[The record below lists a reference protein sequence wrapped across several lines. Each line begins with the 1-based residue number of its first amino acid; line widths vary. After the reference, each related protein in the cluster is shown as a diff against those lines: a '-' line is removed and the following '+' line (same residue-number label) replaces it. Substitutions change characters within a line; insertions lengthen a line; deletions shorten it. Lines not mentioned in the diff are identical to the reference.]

1 MSSYKRN
8 GPLPEIPETPAKPVL
23 PADLAAVQADDALL
37 DVLRIDPAL
46 ADADPELIRL
56 LLTWRR
62 DIDAESLPTL
72 VDIETAL
79 AIVRTRSRRSLA
91 RRVADAVRRLI
102 RGGR

>member
-1 MSSYKRN
+1 MSERN
-8 GPLPEIPETPAKPVL
+8 GPLPEIPETPAKPAL

-62 DIDAESLPTL
+62 DIDAESLPSL
-72 VDIETAL
+72 VGIGTAL
-79 AIVRTRSRRSLA
+79 AIVRTRSRRTLA
-91 RRVADAVRRLI
+91 GRIADAVRWLI
-102 RGGR
+102 GGGR